1 MNYLMKVK
9 NFLAL
14 TSHRYLHRYNV
25 PLNRTIKIILKRIY
39 QDKVFHTTLRKRTMK
54 KVIIESC
61 TKIAFSFNNKIYKE
75 IGGVSMRS
83 PFGLVLANII
93 ITELEKI
100 IVKDLVD
107 NS

>member
-1 MNYLMKVK
+1 MKVTDL
-9 NFLAL
+9 LAL

-39 QDKVFHTTLRKRTMK
+39 QEKVFRTTLRKRTMK

-61 TKIAFSFNNKIYKE
+61 TKIAFSFNNRIYKQT
-75 IGGVSMRS
+75 GGVSMKS
-83 PFGLVLANII
+83 PLGPVLANII
-93 ITELEKI
+93 NTELEKI

>member
-1 MNYLMKVK
+1 MKVTDL
-9 NFLAL
+9 LAL
-14 TSHRYLHRYNV
+14 TSHCYLHRYNI
-25 PLNRTIKIILKRIY
+25 PLNRNIKIILRRIY

-75 IGGVSMRS
+75 ICGVSMRS
-83 PFGLVLANII
+83 PLGPVLANII